1 MKYIDR
7 KPVLQ
12 NTSPVSISRKET
24 GLCNMLAAVDPV
36 LFFQRTVGNQTV
48 QRVFQSGRQ
57 GLAAKQHDLIRLQ
70 RVRHVHRRSPVP
82 GLSSMKLHTFLN
94 DLNTIIYRSFGK
106 QASLNVNDFSFLT
119 SVQFLH
125 QLKTSS
131 PADYSYAYNRAVEVC
146 AARSNR
152 QFQKICGSDRGC
164 IRHVLNIQ
172 KNRRMCNQ
180 GIPADILIAP
190 FMDIAGLT
198 LPGKGRSL
206 INLGMPGTPK
216 NRILETIVHEGLHRL
231 RGRIWAQRSR
241 IGLGAYHSIHRRR
254 LSHIKKK
261 LDEGTVQIL
270 TREVIRKMRGIS
282 GRNWFRGYSSS
293 SYVQEIH
300 YVQGILGRHNKNMA
314 FLVKAYF
321 SNAGIREVE
330 DLQFWQ

>member
-1 MKYIDR
+1 
-7 KPVLQ
+7 
-12 NTSPVSISRKET
+12 
-24 GLCNMLAAVDPV
+24 
-36 LFFQRTVGNQTV
+36 
-48 QRVFQSGRQ
+48 
-57 GLAAKQHDLIRLQ
+57 
-70 RVRHVHRRSPVP
+70 
-82 GLSSMKLHTFLN
+82 
-94 DLNTIIYRSFGK
+94 
-106 QASLNVNDFSFLT
+106 
-119 SVQFLH
+119 
-125 QLKTSS
+125 
-131 PADYSYAYNRAVEVC
+131 
-146 AARSNR
+146 
-152 QFQKICGSDRGC
+152 
-164 IRHVLNIQ
+164 
-172 KNRRMCNQ
+172 MCNQ

-206 INLGMPGTPK
+206 INLGMPGMPK

-231 RGRIWAQRSR
+231 RGRIWARRSR